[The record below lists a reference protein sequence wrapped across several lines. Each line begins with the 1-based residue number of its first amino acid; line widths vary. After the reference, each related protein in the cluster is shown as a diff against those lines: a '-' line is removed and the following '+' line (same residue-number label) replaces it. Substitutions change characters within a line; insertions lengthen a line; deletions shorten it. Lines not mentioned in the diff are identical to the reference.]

1 MKLFYTSDTLKM
13 GKRNVWILKKKN
25 EVVENN
31 TMYAVANGTVI
42 PISEVN
48 DPVFTKMMG
57 DGCAVVQKMVKL
69 CTY

>member
-1 MKLFYTSDTLKM
+1 M

-48 DPVFTKMMG
+48 DPVFS
-57 DGCAVVQKMVKL
+57 QK
-69 CTY
+69 

>member
-48 DPVFTKMMG
+48 DPVFHKN
-57 DGCAVVQKMVKL
+57 DGRWL
-69 CTY
+69 CSSSRKW

>member
-1 MKLFYTSDTLKM
+1 MF
-13 GKRNVWILKKKN
+13 GFLKKKN

-57 DGCAVVQKMVKL
+57 DGYAVVPENGEIMHLLKEKF
-69 CTY
+69 